1 MQELKKNTS
10 INDEKLSV
18 NEGLIMVMN
27 EAMNKLSF
35 KCQAILKKSKI
46 KDSIQQTLRGIK
58 QFILLGQ
65 GDFVQ

>member
-46 KDSIQQTLRGIK
+46 KDSI
-58 QFILLGQ
+58 
-65 GDFVQ
+65 